1 MERFVEVM
9 MTWVKLCLGFLAGV
23 AGVVIS
29 YFQWPAEMTGVSAEI
44 WAAGVTLLILVAL
57 WRAIGGYLN

>member
-1 MERFVEVM
+1 MDRFVEGM

-29 YFQWPAEMTGVSAEI
+29 YFQWPAEMTGISAEI
-44 WAAGVTLLILVAL
+44 WAATVTCVIMVAL
-57 WRAIGGYLN
+57 WRALGGYFD